1 MSVFPDGSKIKT
13 EVPVRNRRSR
23 CRESARN
30 NSEAQR
36 WHSQLPPTE
45 IELLDFGEFFCKTQ
59 NRELSQSHHV
69 TVSYCKMPHHLIFDS
84 LVYTYLQIF

>member
-45 IELLDFGEFFCKTQ
+45 IELLDLLLG
-59 NRELSQSHHV
+59 
-69 TVSYCKMPHHLIFDS
+69 S
-84 LVYTYLQIF
+84 LLQDLGIPVWTINLGKANKK

>member
-45 IELLDFGEFFCKTQ
+45 IELLGSIQKP
-59 NRELSQSHHV
+59 
-69 TVSYCKMPHHLIFDS
+69 MPFEDS
-84 LVYTYLQIF
+84 IHT

>member
-45 IELLDFGEFFCKTQ
+45 IELLELTLSFLSTGMLDLLKSNTLQKKKNHQIWFTVGEK
-59 NRELSQSHHV
+59 
-69 TVSYCKMPHHLIFDS
+69 
-84 LVYTYLQIF
+84 

>member
-45 IELLDFGEFFCKTQ
+45 IELLASKSRGCDSEP
-59 NRELSQSHHV
+59 RELESGSIGWKSEPV
-69 TVSYCKMPHHLIFDS
+69 KYMN
-84 LVYTYLQIF
+84 

>member
-23 CRESARN
+23 CRGSARN

-45 IELLDFGEFFCKTQ
+45 IELLGKSNIFINKSCKSTFCMRDLMGLTNSLPQETQ
-59 NRELSQSHHV
+59 QVRA
-69 TVSYCKMPHHLIFDS
+69 
-84 LVYTYLQIF
+84 

>member
-45 IELLDFGEFFCKTQ
+45 IELLDFFDFFGVNKQ
-59 NRELSQSHHV
+59 GRVIMAFLDQDLKN
-69 TVSYCKMPHHLIFDS
+69 
-84 LVYTYLQIF
+84 